1 MENELGCLRR
11 SLLHHG
17 WRHGLR
23 RHDLSIAGHAAHGA
37 GALERH
43 SQREHEE
50 GPGGGRHGGW
60 VVAAVDAAGDNPAVM
75 RRAAVGAGA
84 CALVLEGTVGNWQ
97 ER

>member
-1 MENELGCLRR
+1 MVAVQRR
-11 SLLHHG
+11 GLNRRNRKGRVLQHHSKFHVPEKDSG
-17 WRHGLR
+17 WGRHEQVTDGKGDEQQGR
-23 RHDLSIAGHAAHGA
+23 C
-37 GALERH
+37 
-43 SQREHEE
+43 
-50 GPGGGRHGGW
+50 GGRHGGW